1 MLCSFRVRFV
11 SRGLVPFV
19 CFVSLSPLCLVSLV
33 AVLASLG
40 FVFLLFPFASSGLFG
55 SGCRCPSSLV
65 TLSFICPVPL
75 SFACLCWW
83 VRGVWFLIHVSSA
96 CFFHCCLA
104 LSRDGGFWHNFGSCI
119 ALLTCLYCD
128 FNVISLLLDTLPLGV
143 SGLKVSGRF
152 LRCFRPELPPGRGDC
167 VKGFAR
173 NVPVPPKLRQR
184 RNDAGQLGDS
194 SSGFAAWR
202 SC

>member
-1 MLCSFRVRFV
+1 MGFLDLGVV
-11 SRGLVPFV
+11 VHPP
-19 CFVSLSPLCLVSLV
+19 LSLCLS
-33 AVLASLG
+33 
-40 FVFLLFPFASSGLFG
+40 FVQFRFLLLAF
-55 SGCRCPSSLV
+55 V
-65 TLSFICPVPL
+65 
-75 SFACLCWW
+75 WW

-143 SGLKVSGRF
+143 SGLSVSGRF

-167 VKGFAR
+167 VKAFAG
-173 NVPVPPKLRQR
+173 NVPMPPKLRQR